1 MGGHFRRTKPIAH
14 NLFNTQSTARP
25 TTTTEVESQDLS
37 TVTISTIE
45 GETIISS
52 SADTEL
58 NAGKLH
64 VDTGSHTVAVSLA
77 ATAPHTDT
85 APHADTEL
93 HADTMSHDDTAS
105 HADVVVKTVLVD
117 CFRIEG
123 VPRLMR
129 VFFAAGNFV
138 SVAGTSTV
146 ILVILAPPSEVASTL
161 AVVSTITLV
170 STVDSTSEFDK
181 IVVVFSPVDLIRF
194 WAL

>member
-1 MGGHFRRTKPIAH
+1 MIKRSSLSEIV
-14 NLFNTQSTARP
+14 P
-25 TTTTEVESQDLS
+25 TTELESNEAAILEEV
-37 TVTISTIE
+37 T
-45 GETIISS
+45 
-52 SADTEL
+52 
-58 NAGKLH
+58 
-64 VDTGSHTVAVSLA
+64 SLA
-77 ATAPHTDT
+77 VVVISDLVPRINGVC
-85 APHADTEL
+85 L
-93 HADTMSHDDTAS
+93 RVNRAS
-105 HADVVVKTVLVD
+105 AFIRILSAVLVSASDFAFSDVVVKTVLVD

-146 ILVILAPPSEVASTL
+146 ILVILAPPSEAASTL